1 MVSEEDARSHVE
13 LQHSVRQARGDLS
26 PAQTRPCTPRWE
38 RRELMN
44 LYSPAKVRHV
54 PYLMPRG
61 CLEGQAGRLLL
72 PDH

>member
-1 MVSEEDARSHVE
+1 MVSEEDACSHVE
-13 LQHSVRQARGDLS
+13 LQHSVRQAWGDLS
-26 PAQTRPCTPRWE
+26 PGQIRPCAPRRE

-44 LYSPAKVRHV
+44 LYSPVKVTHV

-72 PDH
+72 PDQ